1 MRVLIFKE
9 IDTADHGVGGFR
21 IGAVDIPDT
30 TAAAAVPDTAM
41 RMFQQQAGGS
51 IADGVYW
58 PIKASESFRS
68 SGRAGSPPRPT
79 SHDAGPAVHVRRE
92 GQLQD

>member
-58 PIKASESFRS
+58 PVKASEAFRRRSTEQRS
-68 SGRAGSPPRPT
+68 SRITAET
-79 SHDAGPAVHVRRE
+79 NIA
-92 GQLQD
+92 